1 MLTSGQQR
9 AVDLIAAGANV
20 FLTGEGGTGKSFAIG
35 TAVSRLIAM
44 GKDVL
49 LCAPTGVAAQNIGG
63 STIHS
68 AFGFDFAPK
77 VADAMDGLRPTK
89 VISASD
95 VIIIDEVGM
104 VRRDLMDAI
113 ARVVK
118 IENEA
123 RCDEKQAEHRLK
135 NGLKTR
141 PLQVVAVGDF
151 SQLPPVATS
160 RDLPALEAE
169 YGTGASFHAFA
180 ASGWRELGFTS
191 VMLSEVVR
199 QKDPEFVHM
208 LNLARIGDTSCLP
221 YFNLLASRDDRAPE
235 DATSL
240 VGTNEKAASANLDQL
255 TRIKGRSMTF
265 RGHVTGQFAERDMA
279 APAEL
284 ELKVGARVM
293 CLANDRDAGYYNGAT
308 GSVKSL
314 GEPDESGN
322 RCILVSIDDGGEV
335 LVKRKTW
342 SNSRYVVEEIDGV
355 KRLTQEVTG
364 TFTQYPLKL
373 SWAITFHKSQGQTLR
388 RVVIDPSTFAPGQ
401 LYVGLSRATSP
412 SSIWLTRPIKP
423 KDLIADEDVVDFYLA
438 DGWERPEPATGCEKP
453 SIAPAVDDREPQS
466 ATVDESGAR
475 EPSDAAGGAVA
486 AVADLAPSDVLEEL
500 HRLLGQGGRA
510 WVRVYQLIDRVK
522 RENLFKP
529 DFNSFSAWIK
539 AEAARSGVS
548 ESLLWHR
555 KSAGDF
561 YSRWAE
567 RVADAPALELAD
579 KVSEE
584 NVELVRKISAMEPE
598 RGDALMRK
606 LVTEGLS
613 TKELRSEWRTVRGP
627 SNPKPPAKT
636 SDDQAS
642 AEVHG
647 DTLTIAFG
655 DEGSMAAAVKA
666 LEAAG
671 FHLSK
676 VR

>member
-20 FLTGEGGTGKSFAIG
+20 FLTGEGGTGKSFAISK
-35 TAVSRLIAM
+35 AVSRLMAM

-95 VIIIDEVGM
+95 AIIIDEVGM

-123 RCDEKQAEHRLK
+123 RRDEKRAEHRLR

-169 YGTGASFHAFA
+169 YGAGASFHAFA

-221 YFNLLASRDDRAPE
+221 YFNQLAGREDRAPE
-235 DATSL
+235 DVTAL
-240 VGTNEKAASANLDQL
+240 VGTNDKAASANLDQL
-255 TRIKGRSMTF
+255 TRLKGRSRTF
-265 RGHVTGQFAERDMA
+265 YGHVTGQFAERDMA
-279 APAEL
+279 APSEL

-308 GSVKSL
+308 GTVKSL
-314 GEPDESGN
+314 GEPDEMGN
-322 RCILVSIDDGGEV
+322 RCILVSIDGAGDV
-335 LVKRKTW
+335 LVKKKTW
-342 SNSRYVVEEIDGV
+342 SNTKYVVEEIDGV
-355 KRLTQEVTG
+355 KKLTQEVAG

-373 SWAITFHKSQGQTLR
+373 AWAITFHKSQGRTLR
-388 RVVIDPSTFAPGQ
+388 RVTIDPSTFAPGQ

-412 SSIWLTRPIKP
+412 GSIWLTRPIKP
-423 KDLIADEDVVDFYLA
+423 KDLIADEDVVDYYLA
-438 DGWERPEPATGCEKP
+438 EGWERPEPATGDEVP
-453 SIAPAVDDREPQS
+453 SISSDQGQEDVAPVDGDSPKR
-466 ATVDESGAR
+466 
-475 EPSDAAGGAVA
+475 PSEGAGGSIV
-486 AVADLAPSDVLEEL
+486 AVADLDPSDVLKEL

-522 RENLFKP
+522 RERLFKP
-529 DFNSFSAWIK
+529 EFNSFSGWVK
-539 AEAARSGVS
+539 AEAARSGCS

-561 YSRWAE
+561 YSKWAE
-567 RVADAPALELAD
+567 TAPDAPPLEVAD

-584 NVELVRKISAMEPE
+584 NVELVRKIAAKAPE
-598 RGDALMRK
+598 RGDELMRR
-606 LVTEGLS
+606 LVAEGLS
-613 TKELRSEWRTVRGP
+613 TKELRGEWRSLRA
-627 SNPKPPAKT
+627 PA
-636 SDDQAS
+636 AP
-642 AEVHG
+642 AEKARANATARVSREK
-647 DTLTIAFG
+647 LTIAF
-655 DEGSMAAAVKA
+655 DDDASMARAIEA
-666 LEAAG
+666 LERAG
-671 FHLSK
+671 IAITG
-676 VR
+676 

>member
-20 FLTGEGGTGKSFAIG
+20 FLTGEGGTGKSFAISK
-35 TAVSRLIAM
+35 AVSRLMAM

-95 VIIIDEVGM
+95 AIIIDEVGM

-123 RCDEKQAEHRLK
+123 RRDEKQAAHRLK

-169 YGTGASFHAFA
+169 YGVGASFHAFA
-180 ASGWRELGFTS
+180 ANGWRELGFTS

-240 VGTNEKAASANLDQL
+240 VGTNEKASSANFDQL
-255 TRIKGRSMTF
+255 ARIKGRSRTF
-265 RGHVTGQFAERDMA
+265 HGHVTGQFPERDMA

-322 RCILVSIDDGGEV
+322 RCILVSIDGGGEV
-335 LVKRKTW
+335 LVKQKTW

-423 KDLIADEDVVDFYLA
+423 KDLIADGDVVDFYLA

-453 SIAPAVDDREPQS
+453 SIAPAIDNREPRT
-466 ATVDESGAR
+466 AAVDEGGAR
-475 EPSDAAGGAVA
+475 GPSDADGGAVA

-510 WVRVYQLIDRVK
+510 WVRVYQLIDRVR
-522 RENLFKP
+522 REDLFKP
-529 DFNSFSAWIK
+529 DFNSFSAWVK
-539 AEAARSGVS
+539 AEAARSGCS

-561 YSRWAE
+561 YSKWAE
-567 RVADAPALELAD
+567 TAPGAPPLEVADR
-579 KVSEE
+579 VSEE
-584 NVELVRKISAMEPE
+584 NVELVRKIAAKAPE
-598 RGDALMRK
+598 RGDELMRR
-606 LVTEGLS
+606 LVAEGLS
-613 TKELRSEWRTVRGP
+613 TKELRGEWRSLRA
-627 SNPKPPAKT
+627 PAAPAGKARAT
-636 SDDQAS
+636 ATARVSR
-642 AEVHG
+642 EK
-647 DTLTIAFG
+647 LTIAF
-655 DEGSMAAAVKA
+655 DDDASMARAIEA
-666 LEAAG
+666 LERAG
-671 FHLSK
+671 IAITG
-676 VR
+676 